1 MSDSHTASAVT
12 ATVLPFVQPAALVGV
27 VGASVA
33 AAALATGEGLADV
46 GQYAVVGA
54 GGLGLYVFNRLA
66 SVLES
71 LLAIVRLYVTAHT
84 EGKLP
89 PLRIEISHHGRVA
102 TGDDDDVELEPGGR
116 S

>member
-1 MSDSHTASAVT
+1 MSDPHATAAGAASA
-12 ATVLPFVQPAALVGV
+12 LPFIPPSMVVGV
-27 VGASVA
+27 LGAGVAGAVLMAGEGAGEVGNYAVGGA
-33 AAALATGEGLADV
+33 AA
-46 GQYAVVGA
+46 
-54 GGLGLYVFNRLA
+54 LGLYVFNRLA

-89 PLRIEISHHGRVA
+89 PFRIEISHHGRVA
-102 TGDDDDVELEPGGR
+102 TSDDDDVELEPGGR